1 MPTRRHLLKTIAL
14 AAPVLAQT
22 LPPNTTRPWIGPDFW
37 ANPLQDWQLHDGHIE
52 CIVSG
57 GDRSVALLT
66 QEILPTPGSLLLE
79 VELGPL
85 QPDLKMEE
93 GWAGLRIGTRG
104 NCSDYRDD
112 AIFGRGVNCGVT
124 TDGRLF
130 IADLSAS
137 APTLDPSKPIRLR
150 LTSEPGTLTITAF
163 DPTGPVLS
171 EYKRERVPADW
182 LPGLVALVC
191 SHGPVRR
198 SPERS
203 TR

>member
-14 AAPVLAQT
+14 AAPALSQP
-22 LPPNTTRPWIGPDFW
+22 LPANTTRPWIGPDFW
-37 ANPLQDWQLHDGHIE
+37 ANPLQDWQLHDGRIE

-66 QEILPTPGSLLLE
+66 QEILPTPGTLLIE

-104 NCSDYRDD
+104 NFKDYRDD
-112 AIFGRGVNCGVT
+112 AIFGRGVNCGVS

-137 APTLDPSKPIRLR
+137 APVLDPAKPIRLR
-150 LTSEPGTLTITAF
+150 LTSEPGSLTLAAF
-163 DPTGPVLS
+163 DAAGLVVA

-191 SHGPVRR
+191 SH
-198 SPERS
+198 
-203 TR
+203 